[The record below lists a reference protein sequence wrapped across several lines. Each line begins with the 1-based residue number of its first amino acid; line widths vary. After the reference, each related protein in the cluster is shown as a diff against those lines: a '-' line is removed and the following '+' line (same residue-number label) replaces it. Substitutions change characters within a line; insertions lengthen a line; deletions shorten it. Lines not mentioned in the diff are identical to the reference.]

1 MTGLSTVRWGLLST
15 AAINDAIIPAIA
27 MSPRSEL
34 IAVASRTQ
42 EKVDKYAQKHGI
54 PRAYGSYV
62 ELLADSDIDAV
73 YISLPNSL
81 HAEWIVK
88 AAQAGKH
95 VLCEKPLVISL
106 DEFDAIEAAARE
118 FKVVVFE
125 AFANLHHPSIRHA
138 LELVRSGALGDIQFI
153 SGRGYF
159 KLPADDVDNIRLK
172 PELGGGSL
180 WDVGVYP
187 VSLAITFAGVGA
199 PVEVWGSQ
207 ITGDTGVDIAFA
219 GQMRFA
225 NGVTAQISSGICS
238 PLHRDLV
245 IIGENGMLELE
256 RSIIALNEAD
266 KEMEIEHTTSS
277 GLVTNE
283 KKTIVIPVANQYQM
297 EVDALAACILDG
309 AQPVVPLSDSREFL
323 ITNLALYES
332 ANTDRPV
339 RTSMSLPAS

>member
-1 MTGLSTVRWGLLST
+1 MTELSVVRWGILST
-15 AAINDAIIPAIA
+15 AWINRAIIEGIA

-42 EKVDKYAQKHGI
+42 EKVDNYAEKHGI

-62 ELLADSDIDAV
+62 ELLADSDVDAV
-73 YISLPNSL
+73 YVSLPNSL

-88 AAQAGKH
+88 SARAGKH

-106 DEFDAIEAAARE
+106 EEFDAVEAAARD

-125 AFANLHHPSIRHA
+125 AFPHLHHPSIRQA
-138 LELVRSGALGDIQFI
+138 LEMVESGALGDVQFI
-153 SGRGYF
+153 NGRGYF
-159 KLPADDVDNIRLK
+159 RLPPDDLDNIRLK

-180 WDVGVYP
+180 WDIGVYP
-187 VSLAITFAGVGA
+187 VSLAITVAGVGA

-225 NGVTAQISSGICS
+225 NDVTAQISSGISS
-238 PLHRDLV
+238 PLHRDFV
-245 IIGENGMLELE
+245 IIGEDGRLQIG
-256 RSIIALNEAD
+256 RPIITLDEAEE
-266 KEMEIEHTTSS
+266 EMRIEHTTSS
-277 GLVTNE
+277 GE
-283 KKTIVIPVANQYQM
+283 KNTIVIPAANQYQM

-323 ITNLALYES
+323 ITNLALHES
-332 ANTDRPV
+332 AKIGRPV
-339 RTSMSLPAS
+339 RTGIPLP